1 MSHPSTKVR
10 CGKSSIMIINYGHG
24 LLYVHIFLA
33 KGKED
38 TVIKELLINDQI
50 RGRMVKLIGQDGTQL
65 GEMSLQDAKNV
76 AYDQDLDLVLMN
88 GNQEPIICKLMNYS
102 KYKYDM
108 MKKEKENKK
117 NQKVVKIK
125 EVMLSASIDIGDL
138 NTRAKQ
144 ATKFIQEG
152 NKVKVSIRLKGRQNA
167 RPELG
172 MRNMDKFAEMLQEI
186 AQVDQKPVITG
197 REISMMLGPIQV
209 KK

>member
-1 MSHPSTKVR
+1 MVR
-10 CGKSSIMIINYGHG
+10 
-24 LLYVHIFLA
+24 
-33 KGKED
+33 
-38 TVIKELLINDQI
+38 
-50 RGRMVKLIGQDGTQL
+50 LIGNDGTQL
-65 GEMSLQDAKNV
+65 GEMTLNDAKKV

-88 GNQEPIICKLMNYS
+88 GSIEPAVCKLMNYS

-108 MKKEKENKK
+108 IKKDKENKK

-125 EVMLSASIDIGDL
+125 EVMLSASIDVGDM

-144 ATKFIQEG
+144 ATKFIQDG

-172 MRNMDKFAEMLQEI
+172 MRNMEKFIELLQEV
-186 AQVDQKPVITG
+186 AQVDAKPTITG
-197 REISMMLGPIQV
+197 REISMMLVPKQE

>member
-1 MSHPSTKVR
+1 MVR
-10 CGKSSIMIINYGHG
+10 
-24 LLYVHIFLA
+24 
-33 KGKED
+33 
-38 TVIKELLINDQI
+38 
-50 RGRMVKLIGQDGTQL
+50 LIGNDGTQL
-65 GEMSLQDAKNV
+65 GEMTLNDAKKV

-88 GNQEPIICKLMNYS
+88 GSIEPAVWKLMNYS

-108 MKKEKENKK
+108 IKKDKENKK

-125 EVMLSASIDIGDL
+125 EVMLSASIDVGDM

-144 ATKFIQEG
+144 ATKFIQDG

-172 MRNMDKFAEMLQEI
+172 MRNMEKFIELLQEV
-186 AQVDQKPVITG
+186 AQVDAKPTITG
-197 REISMMLGPIQV
+197 REISMMLVPKQE